1 MAAQAKLEDSNISN
15 YGSKEHKDLK
25 LAAAQSEE
33 AWKGA
38 GKAPGIQVWRVEKFK
53 IIPRTGDT
61 LCGDEK
67 KAIKLYSG
75 DAYIILYTYR
85 AKDAEGKETE
95 KLLYNV
101 HFWLGKDCS
110 QDEQGT
116 AAYKTV
122 ELDDLLGDLPVQYRE
137 VQGEESEQFGSYFP
151 GGIRTMDGGVDS
163 GFNKVEPEKYRP
175 RLLHL
180 KGQKTIRVSEV
191 KCEWKSLNDGDAF
204 ILDAGLTVFQWNGKT
219 AGINE
224 KRKANEMI
232 NALKKERNGKPK
244 SAVLDDLEDN
254 ADFWKLLGGKPA
266 KGQIAPATSDEEKKA
281 AAAKPKVKQLIELS
295 DASGE
300 LKTTKIDPQGGSY
313 KRSQLKKDEV
323 FILDLGN
330 MVWVWIG
337 SGASKNE
344 RAKAIQYGTEHL
356 VHSGRSPT
364 SCPVSRVT
372 EGHEPKA
379 FTQEFA

>member
-38 GKAPGIQVWRVEKFK
+38 GKAPGVQVWRVEKFK
-53 IIPRTGDT
+53 IIPRTADT
-61 LCGDEK
+61 ICGDPRQV
-67 KAIKLYSG
+67 KLYSG

-85 AKDAEGKETE
+85 ARDEEGKETD

-101 HFWLGKDCS
+101 HFWLGSKCS

-122 ELDDLLGDLPVQYRE
+122 ELDDLLGDLPVQFRE
-137 VQGEESEQFGSYFP
+137 VQGEESKEFCELFP
-151 GGIRTMDGGVDS
+151 GGIRTMEGGIDS
-163 GFNKVEPEKYRP
+163 GFNKIEPEKYSP

-180 KGQKTIRVSEV
+180 KGQKTVRVTEV
-191 KCEWKSLNDGDAF
+191 KCDWKSLNDGDAF
-204 ILDAGLTVFQWNGKT
+204 ILDGGLNLFQWNGKT

-244 SAVLDDLEDN
+244 STVLDDLEDN

-266 KGQIAPATSDEEKKA
+266 KGQIAAATSDEEKKA
-281 AAAKPKVKQLIELS
+281 AAAKPKIKQLIELS

-300 LKTTKIDPQGGSY
+300 MKLTKIDGPAY
-313 KRSQLKKDEV
+313 KKSQLKKDEV

-330 MVWVWIG
+330 IVWVWIG

-364 SCPVSRVT
+364 SCPVSRVIQ
-372 EGHEPKA
+372 GHEPKS
-379 FTQEFA
+379 FLQEFS

>member
-53 IIPRTGDT
+53 IIPRTADT
-61 LCGDEK
+61 ICGDPRQV
-67 KAIKLYSG
+67 KLYSG

-85 AKDAEGKETE
+85 ARDEEGKETD

-101 HFWLGKDCS
+101 HFWLGSKCS

-122 ELDDLLGDLPVQYRE
+122 ELDDLLGDLPVQFRE
-137 VQGEESEQFGSYFP
+137 VQGEESKEFCELFP
-151 GGIRTMDGGVDS
+151 GGIRTMEGGIDS
-163 GFNKVEPEKYRP
+163 GFNKIEPEKYTP

-180 KGQKTIRVSEV
+180 KGQKTVRVTEV
-191 KCEWKSLNDGDAF
+191 KCDWKSLNDGDAF
-204 ILDAGLTVFQWNGKT
+204 ILDGGLNLFQWNGKT

-244 SAVLDDLEDN
+244 STVLDDLEDN

-266 KGQIAPATSDEEKKA
+266 KGQIAAATSDEEKKA
-281 AAAKPKVKQLIELS
+281 AAAKPKIKQLIELS

-300 LKTTKIDPQGGSY
+300 MKLTKIDGPNY
-313 KRSQLKKDEV
+313 KKSQLKKDEV

-330 MVWVWIG
+330 IVWVWIG

-364 SCPVSRVT
+364 SCPVSRVIQ
-372 EGHEPKA
+372 GHEPKS
-379 FTQEFA
+379 FLQEFS

>member
-1 MAAQAKLEDSNISN
+1 MAQAKLEDSNIAN

-61 LCGDEK
+61 LVPESK
-67 KAIKLYSG
+67 QIKLYSG

-85 AKDAEGKETE
+85 ARDAEGKETD

-101 HFWLGKDCS
+101 HFWLGSKCS

-122 ELDDLLGDLPVQYRE
+122 ELDDLLGDLPVQFRE
-137 VQGEESEQFGSYFP
+137 VQGEETKEFCELFP

-163 GFNKVEPEKYRP
+163 GFNKIEPEKYTP
-175 RLLHL
+175 RLLHM
-180 KGQKTIRVSEV
+180 KGQKTIRVTEV

-204 ILDAGLTVFQWNGKT
+204 ILDGGLNIFQWNGKT

-244 SAVLDDLEDN
+244 SVVLDDLEDN

-266 KGQIAPATSDEEKKA
+266 KGQIAPATSDEEKKQ
-281 AAAKPKVKQLIELS
+281 AAAKPKIKQLLELS

-300 LKTTKIDPQGGSY
+300 MKLTKIDGPVY
-313 KRSQLKKDEV
+313 KKAQLKKDEV
-323 FILDLGN
+323 YILDVGSI
-330 MVWVWIG
+330 VWVWVG

-356 VHSGRSPT
+356 VHAGRSPA

-372 EGHEPKA
+372 EGHEPKS
-379 FTQEFA
+379 FLQEFS

>member
-53 IIPRTGDT
+53 IIPRTADC
-61 LCGDEK
+61 LVEK
-67 KAIKLYSG
+67 GIKLYSG

-85 AKDAEGKETE
+85 ARDEEGKETD

-101 HFWLGKDCS
+101 HFWLGSKCS

-137 VQGEESEQFGSYFP
+137 VQGEESKEFCDLFP
-151 GGIRTMDGGVDS
+151 GGIRIMEGGIDS
-163 GFNKVEPEKYRP
+163 GFNKITPEKYTP
-175 RLLHL
+175 RLLHM
-180 KGQKTIRVSEV
+180 KGARSVRITEV

-204 ILDAGLTVFQWNGKT
+204 ILDGGLALYQWNGKT

-244 SAVLDDLEDN
+244 SVVLDDLEDN
-254 ADFWKLLGGKPA
+254 AEFWALLGGKPA

-281 AAAKPKVKQLIELS
+281 AAAKPKIKQLIELS

-300 LKTTKIDPQGGSY
+300 LKLTKIDGPGY
-313 KRSQLKKDEV
+313 KKSQLKKDEV
-323 FILDLGN
+323 FILDLGTI
-330 MVWVWIG
+330 VWVWIG

-344 RAKAIQYGTEHL
+344 RAKAIQFGTEHL
-356 VHSGRSPT
+356 VHSGRSPA
-364 SCPVSRVT
+364 SCPVSRVC
-372 EGHEPKA
+372 EGKEPKS
-379 FTQEFA
+379 FLQEFS